1 MLLMLFAL
9 VCSGGDTNWRE
20 RDEFPSLYG
29 CLEKEEEEPDGELPL
44 RGEKSDP
51 RCPFPKKEEEEIPSL
66 DRPCPPFYK
75 PSDCLQAKETQ
86 ERGGKGDR
94 ERQGG
99 RKTLYA
105 CTHAHSSG
113 ERLPSCLLACMHACM
128 HAYSSGERLPPCCMA
143 AGPTLD
149 VGVLFD
155 IHLLPILL
163 CCFSYQARLGGEEK
177 RTQGLKSFYPC
188 NGPCCPSFLW
198 MTLRIYELL

>member
-1 MLLMLFAL
+1 MHTR
-9 VCSGGDTNWRE
+9 VVR
-20 RDEFPSLYG
+20 G
-29 CLEKEEEEPDGELPL
+29 CPL
-44 RGEKSDP
+44 
-51 RCPFPKKEEEEIPSL
+51 
-66 DRPCPPFYK
+66 
-75 PSDCLQAKETQ
+75 A
-86 ERGGKGDR
+86 
-94 ERQGG
+94 
-99 RKTLYA
+99 
-105 CTHAHSSG
+105 
-113 ERLPSCLLACMHACM
+113 CLLACMHACM

-177 RTQGLKSFYPC
+177 RTQGSKSFYPC